1 MGRDTMDG
9 VKGLVDR
16 IRTARFESCWAVRTP
31 ALMPA
36 IDMTTSLSS
45 SLRSRDVRTAEHRTL
60 EQAGLRGLPATEPRP
75 PLHLV
80 APEGQLQVHTAPY
93 RGSYGNVLS
102 QALRAAG
109 LGSRVMVVQF
119 LKGGVMQGADAAVT
133 LCDRLTW
140 MRPAVLEC
148 LSQPAAQ
155 ADPEVDDSVQAIWDA
170 CSTHLRR
177 GDLDQLVL
185 DELGLAI
192 ALGYLDEQEVLCR
205 LEQRPASMD
214 VIITGPSI
222 PDSLMALA
230 DQVTELRRGF

>member
-1 MGRDTMDG
+1 M
-9 VKGLVDR
+9 
-16 IRTARFESCWAVRTP
+16 P
-31 ALMPA
+31 AL
-36 IDMTTSLSS
+36 
-45 SLRSRDVRTAEHRTL
+45 
-60 EQAGLRGLPATEPRP
+60 EPRP

-80 APEGQLQVHTAPY
+80 AQEGQLQVHTASY
-93 RGSYGNVLS
+93 RGSYGTVLS
-102 QALRAAG
+102 QALRSAG
-109 LGSRVMVVQF
+109 LGSRVMVAQF
-119 LKGGVMQGADAAVT
+119 LKGGVVQGPDAAVT

-140 MRPAVLEC
+140 IRPAVLEC
-148 LSQPAAQ
+148 LSVPAAD
-155 ADPEVDDSVQAIWDA
+155 ADPGGVDAVRALWDV
-170 CSTHLRR
+170 CSIRLRN

-192 ALGYLDEQEVLCR
+192 AFGYLSEQEVLSR

>member
-1 MGRDTMDG
+1 MGG
-9 VKGLVDR
+9 VQGLVDR
-16 IRTARFESCWAVRTP
+16 IRSARFKFCWAVWTP

-36 IDMTTSLSS
+36 TEMTTSLSS
-45 SLRSRDVRTAEHRTL
+45 SHRSRDVRSADHRTL
-60 EQAGLRGLPATEPRP
+60 EQAGLRRLPVFEPRP

-80 APEGQLQVHTAPY
+80 AQEGQLQVHTAPY
-93 RGSYGNVLS
+93 RGSFGTVMS

-109 LGSRVMVVQF
+109 LGSRVLVAQF
-119 LKGGVMQGADAAVT
+119 LKGGVVQGPDAAVT
-133 LCDRLTW
+133 LCDRLSW

-148 LSQPAAQ
+148 LSQPAANAEPVVIDAVQ
-155 ADPEVDDSVQAIWDA
+155 SVWNA
-170 CSTHLRR
+170 CAKQLIS

-192 ALGYLDEQEVLCR
+192 AFGYLDEREVLCR

-230 DQVTELRRGF
+230 DQVTELRRGL

>member
-1 MGRDTMDG
+1 MGQDTMDG

-16 IRTARFESCWAVRTP
+16 IRTARFKFCWAVWTP
-31 ALMPA
+31 ALTPA
-36 IDMTTSLSS
+36 NEMTTSLSPS
-45 SLRSRDVRTAEHRTL
+45 HRARDVRSADHRTL
-60 EQAGLRGLPATEPRP
+60 EQAGLRRLPALEPRP

-93 RGSYGNVLS
+93 RGSYGTVLS
-102 QALRAAG
+102 QALRSAG
-109 LGSRVMVVQF
+109 LGSRVMVAQF
-119 LKGGVMQGADAAVT
+119 LKGGVVQGPDAAVT
-133 LCDRLTW
+133 LCDRLIW

-155 ADPEVDDSVQAIWDA
+155 AESAVVDAVQSIWSA
-170 CSTHLRR
+170 CSTHLSR

-192 ALGYLDEQEVLCR
+192 AFGYLDEQEVLCR